1 MLAAASEGT
10 GEKVDAGRGFRDPW
24 EKGFVLSMGSWGLR
38 DTASGTGT
46 TIIIPIYRHGNG
58 GTDGVGTG
66 EPRHPVQHTLTSPLM
81 LQCLRKGPG
90 RYRQGAFSA
99 AGMITAEGLSQLPC
113 PSPACR
119 LLRCP
124 PPTPTLPRAFLRT
137 QLLASTWERCQGSV
151 PLPNDLARS
160 QSLN

>member
-1 MLAAASEGT
+1 MLAAASEGP

-66 EPRHPVQHTLTSPLM
+66 EPRHPVQHTLNFSPDASVSQERPWEVQAGGFL
-81 LQCLRKGPG
+81 CSRHDHC
-90 RYRQGAFSA
+90 RGAV
-99 AGMITAEGLSQLPC
+99 
-113 PSPACR
+113 
-119 LLRCP
+119 
-124 PPTPTLPRAFLRT
+124 
-137 QLLASTWERCQGSV
+137 ST
-151 PLPNDLARS
+151 PLPQPCLQAPEVSSPHPHFASSVFTNTAPGFYLGKVPRLSTSS
-160 QSLN
+160 Q

>member
-1 MLAAASEGT
+1 MGQALLLSSPFTDMEMEVQT
-10 GEKVDAGRGFRDPW
+10 GW
-24 EKGFVLSMGSWGLR
+24 ELGSPDIQSSTLS
-38 DTASGTGT
+38 
-46 TIIIPIYRHGNG
+46 NF
-58 GTDGVGTG
+58 
-66 EPRHPVQHTLTSPLM
+66 SPE
-81 LQCLRKGPG
+81 CLRKGPG

-151 PLPNDLARS
+151 PLPSDLARS